1 MPLRLLPRGCCA
13 GWFGRGVTLDRF
25 DRHRPFA
32 GHEHRVE
39 LGGQLLNTAQPVCA
53 NGGGRF
59 AGKVR
64 RPSLE
69 VTPGGRRRAG
79 PTEKRPFEVRAPSGI
94 DGGNPGKTAQP
105 VCANGGGR
113 FAGKVRRP
121 SLEVTPGGRRRA
133 GPTEKRPFEVRAPSG
148 IDGGNPGKTAQPK
161 GFEGGNSQRLVHPAR
176 VR

>member
-64 RPSLE
+64 RPSLG
-69 VTPGGRRRAG
+69 VTPGGSRRAG
-79 PTEKRPFEVRAPSGI
+79 PTEKRPFEVRAPSGTRGVTPEHRSTRLSSRGVTPEGSFTPLVF
-94 DGGNPGKTAQP
+94 DRQSLASKRYRFGVHERFGGGNPKELF
-105 VCANGGGR
+105 N
-113 FAGKVRRP
+113 VRR
-121 SLEVTPGGRRRA
+121 SGLGWIEGRPLA
-133 GPTEKRPFEVRAPSG
+133 
-148 IDGGNPGKTAQPK
+148 
-161 GFEGGNSQRLVHPAR
+161 
-176 VR
+176 